1 MFNIGGGELLVI
13 LLIALIVL
21 GPTKLPEAARQV
33 GAVARELRRMSSS
46 FQAELKSALDEP
58 VEAAARER
66 GHKVV
71 SSEEQP
77 APTTDSTDGTD
88 STDSTDSTDTID
100 STDGTDGAGGATTT
114 PPSYPARSTAAAAGM
129 YDVAPAEEPDTGA
142 DAAAEAPAADADGTD
157 AAEAAAIDEA
167 TTARTA
173 GMYDVAP
180 AGQPHTDDA
189 AIDEP
194 TTARTAGMYD
204 VAPADATGNAA
215 ADAAADTAA
224 HAERP
229 ANDVER
235 TADSDSPHEAGAGP

>member
-180 AGQPHTDDA
+180 A
-189 AIDEP
+189 
-194 TTARTAGMYD
+194 
-204 VAPADATGNAA
+204 DATGNAA

-229 ANDVER
+229 ADDVER

>member
-189 AIDEP
+189 AIDEA

-204 VAPADATGNAA
+204 VTPADAPVN
-215 ADAAADTAA
+215 AAADTAA

-229 ANDVER
+229 ADDVER
-235 TADSDSPHEAGAGP
+235 ADSDSPHEAGAGP